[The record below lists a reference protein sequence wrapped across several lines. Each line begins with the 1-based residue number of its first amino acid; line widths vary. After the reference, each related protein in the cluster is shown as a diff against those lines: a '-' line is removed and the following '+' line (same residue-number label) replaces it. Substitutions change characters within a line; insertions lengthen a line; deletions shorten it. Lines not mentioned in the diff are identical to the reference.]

1 MSAIDQ
7 KPQFLGY
14 ALIQDDLHAA
24 RDGSEGDSALFAT
37 KSNTACTTFTTLL
50 ENKIVRLVEK

>member
-37 KSNTACTTFTTLL
+37 KSNTACT
-50 ENKIVRLVEK
+50 